1 MPSTV
6 RATQRSVATYL
17 CTGAEASFI
26 GSPLA
31 FRRFAAALAKPAV
44 AG

>member
-6 RATQRSVATYL
+6 RATLADVTVRQ
-17 CTGAEASFI
+17 CTGAEAGFI

-31 FRRFAAALAKPAV
+31 FRRSTAAFAKALTP
-44 AG
+44 

>member
-6 RATQRSVATYL
+6 RATLADVTVQQ
-17 CTGAEASFI
+17 CTGAEARQSR
-26 GSPLA
+26 GALA